1 VSAPTVAERFRAALV
16 GAPPPAAGPWIVAV
30 SGGLDSVVLLN
41 LLRFAATDRAELV
54 VAHFDH
60 RMRPESGED
69 AEWVSGLAHG
79 WGLEVRVGAAATPLR
94 SEAEARGARYRF
106 LDEVSASVGGALVVT
121 AHHADDQAETVLF
134 RILRGTGR
142 AGLVGIPARRGHY
155 LRPLLE
161 LWRAELEAYA
171 RRVRLTWREDP
182 TNVSL
187 RYARNALRHRVLPD
201 IERLVAPGA
210 RRALV
215 RLAALARE
223 DEAAWQSV
231 LPAILAPLD
240 VAESATSVSVDRTAL
255 AALHPAVRA
264 RILRRLAKSLGLTLD
279 EAATTLATEFTGST
293 SVRSIRSVRSRAGRG
308 FSLDVGGGI
317 TLRRELDRVWM
328 GTASRAAE
336 QPDRPLVIPDAGPGS
351 GEAWLA
357 GRAVRVSWGGPD
369 VAGGV
374 DVATFDPDALRF
386 PLCVRAREDGDRI
399 RLPGG
404 TKKVKKLLLEA
415 RIPRMERSAVP
426 LVVDALGEVLW
437 VPGVARADRASAAGR
452 ALTIAVG

>member
-1 VSAPTVAERFRAALV
+1 VSPQTVAERFNAALAD
-16 GAPPPAAGPWIVAV
+16 APAPAAGPWIVAV
-30 SGGLDSVVLLN
+30 SGGLDSVVLVS
-41 LLRFAATDRAELV
+41 LLRFAVTDPAELV

-60 RMRPESGED
+60 RMRPESAED

-79 WGLEVRVGAAATPLR
+79 WGLDVRVGAAATPLR
-94 SEAEARGARYRF
+94 SEAEAREARYRF
-106 LDEVSASVGGALVVT
+106 LEEARASVGAALIVT

-134 RILRGTGR
+134 RVLRGTGR

-155 LRPLLE
+155 FRPLLGF
-161 LWRAELEAYA
+161 WREELEAYA

-187 RYARNALRHRVLPD
+187 HYARNALRHRVLPD
-201 IERLVAPGA
+201 IETLVAPGA

-223 DEAAWQSV
+223 DEAAWQSI

-240 VAESATSVSVDRTAL
+240 VVESDTSVSVDRAAL

-264 RILRRLAKSLGLTLD
+264 RILRRLAKPLGVTLD
-279 EAATTLATEFTGST
+279 EAATALATEFTGST
-293 SVRSIRSVRSRAGRG
+293 SVRSIRSRSKGNGLSLDLGRG
-308 FSLDVGGGI
+308 L

-328 GTASRAAE
+328 GMPSRVPE

-357 GRAVRVSWGGPD
+357 GRAVPVSWGGSE
-369 VAGGV
+369 VAGGL
-374 DVATFDPDALRF
+374 DVATFDASALRF

-426 LVVDALGEVLW
+426 LVVDALGDVLW
-437 VPGVARADRASAAGR
+437 IPGVARAARAGAAEE
-452 ALTIAVG
+452 ALTIGVG